1 MTVFVFYLKEY
12 LTINLNLNIM
22 IKTTFRGINILFNVF
37 IFSFFSFSCINGI
50 AQVGIGTANPLST
63 FEVNGSYGQKVT
75 TVTNNVTLDDSHSI
89 VICNNGAV
97 PKTITLPSAVGITG
111 RLYTIKRGE
120 SSTADVTVSTSLSQM
135 IDGEMD
141 YMLMNAK
148 ESITIVSNGSNWNVM
163 GTFVPQFP
171 MGEVSFF
178 SGTPKLITINSV
190 SNGATNM
197 VLCDPATVLTTDM
210 MSMGFDNGGANSG
223 RLRYTGS
230 TTRVFHV
237 ACTISVGPVTNNDQ
251 FVFGI
256 ARNGTVIP
264 ASKVIQ
270 KTNNAG
276 EVMSTALHVMVT
288 LAKNEYLEL
297 YVGNMTAGR
306 NVEIYSLNFFALGM

>member
-1 MTVFVFYLKEY
+1 
-12 LTINLNLNIM
+12 M
-22 IKTTFRGINILFNVF
+22 IKTTLKSKYILLNVFTFSFF
-37 IFSFFSFSCINGI
+37 IFSCNIGI
-50 AQVGIGTANPLST
+50 AQVGIGTTNPLST
-63 FEVNGSYGQKVT
+63 FEVNGSNGQKVT
-75 TVTNNVTLDDSHSI
+75 TVANNITLDDTHSI
-89 VICNNGAV
+89 VICDNGAV
-97 PKTITLPSAVGITG
+97 AKTITLPTAVGITG
-111 RLYTIKRGE
+111 RIYTIKRGE
-120 SSTADVTVSTSLSQM
+120 ASTADVTVMTSSSQM
-135 IDGEMD
+135 IDGETE

-148 ESITIVSNGSNWNVM
+148 ESVTIVSNGSNWKVL

-171 MGEVSFF
+171 MGEISFF
-178 SGTPKLITINSV
+178 NGTPKIITISST

-197 VLCDPATVLTTDM
+197 VLCNPVTVLTTDM
-210 MSMGFDNGGANSG
+210 MGMGFDTGSANG
-223 RLRYTGS
+223 RLRYTGA

-264 ASKVIQ
+264 PSKVIQ
-270 KTNNAG
+270 KTNNSG

-288 LAKNEYLEL
+288 LAQNEYLEL

>member
-1 MTVFVFYLKEY
+1 MTVFVFNLKIN
-12 LTINLNLNIM
+12 LTINLNFTNM
-22 IKTTFRGINILFNVF
+22 KKTTLQSINILLNVI
-37 IFSFFSFSCINGI
+37 IFSFFLFSCIIGN
-50 AQVGIGTANPLST
+50 AQVGIGTTNPLST
-63 FEVNGSYGQKVT
+63 FEVNGSNGQKVT
-75 TVTNNVTLDDSHSI
+75 TVTTNTTLDDSHSI

-111 RLYTIKRGE
+111 RIYSIKRGE
-120 SSTADVTVSTSLSQM
+120 SSTADVTISTSLSQM

-148 ESITIVSNGSNWNVM
+148 ESITIVSNGSNWNIM

-171 MGEVSFF
+171 MGEISFF
-178 SGTPKLITINSV
+178 NGTPKIINISSI
-190 SNGATNM
+190 SNGTTNM
-197 VLCDPATVLTTDM
+197 VLCNPSSVLTSDM

-237 ACTISVGPVTNNDQ
+237 ACTISVGPVTSNDQ
-251 FVFGI
+251 FVFGV

-270 KTNNAG
+270 KTNNSG
-276 EVMSTALHVMVT
+276 EIMSTALHVMVT
-288 LAKNEYLEL
+288 LNHNEYLEL